1 MSIRD
6 ELNDLC
12 AASRLYR
19 LRLILRVQERRE
31 IYVSEEINSRI
42 LGPWDDKPD
51 EYRCGRAYA
60 DLLAF
65 IYRNP
70 IVVARNPRQGGS
82 SYTSRLMPPR
92 DEVWDIRCVDPE
104 PGIRVLGRFAE
115 KDVFIGLTWEIRLR
129 LKHFDSREWRDA
141 ILRCGT
147 LWRQLFPAYPPLM
160 GDYFADYISDA
171 IFDRDS

>member
-1 MSIRD
+1 MTYAQRAGCTDCASYFVFKSVEKSMCLKKSIQGFWVR
-6 ELNDLC
+6 
-12 AASRLYR
+12 
-19 LRLILRVQERRE
+19 
-31 IYVSEEINSRI
+31 
-42 LGPWDDKPD
+42 GMTKPD